1 MGCSNTTNLTQ
12 VDGGVRVKQGDL
24 SSTFGFELQDENFRG
39 ITSLEGQEA
48 LITLTK
54 DKYCWKT
61 KALVKDQS
69 VSFNLDSILPNGKY
83 RVEISA
89 GGYIFPSDR
98 KTYIEIEA
106 SDKELVLEVVH
117 TLKELDIA
125 EEVKKQLAERP
136 ASEGGACQEIP
147 DLLFYYNLGKV

>member
-1 MGCSNTTNLTQ
+1 MGCSNTTNLAQ

-39 ITSLEGQEA
+39 ITSLEGREA

-125 EEVKKQLAERP
+125 EEVKRQL
-136 ASEGGACQEIP
+136 SEGGACQEIP
-147 DLLFYYNLGKV
+147 DLLMYYNLGKV

>member
-54 DKYCWKT
+54 DKYCWKK
-61 KALVKDQS
+61 KALVKDQA
-69 VSFNLDSILPNGKY
+69 VSFNLDSILPY

-125 EEVKKQLAERP
+125 EEVKRQL
-136 ASEGGACQEIP
+136 SEGGACPEIP
-147 DLLFYYNLGKV
+147 DLLMYYNLGKV

>member
-1 MGCSNTTNLTQ
+1 MGCNKHKFNTTNLAQ
-12 VDGGVRVKQGDL
+12 IDGGDLIKQGDL
-24 SSTFGFELQDENFRG
+24 SSTLGFELQDENFRG

-61 KALVKDQS
+61 KAIVTDQS

-98 KTYIEIEA
+98 KTYIEIEE

-117 TLKELDIA
+117 ILKELDIA
-125 EEVKKQLAERP
+125 EEVKRQL
-136 ASEGGACQEIP
+136 SEGGACPEIP
-147 DLLFYYNLGKV
+147 DLLMYYNLGKV

>member
-1 MGCSNTTNLTQ
+1 MGCSNTTNLAQ

-125 EEVKKQLAERP
+125 EEVKRQL
-136 ASEGGACQEIP
+136 SEGGACQEIP
-147 DLLFYYNLGKV
+147 DLLMYYNLEKV

>member
-1 MGCSNTTNLTQ
+1 MGCSNTTNLAQ

-125 EEVKKQLAERP
+125 EEVKRQL
-136 ASEGGACQEIP
+136 SEGGVCPEIP
-147 DLLFYYNLGKV
+147 DLLMYYNLGKV